1 LAPFVAVCV
10 SQVAFPGVLGS
21 PPQIVVHAQATVEAH
36 MALAA
41 EHGIMTAVLSPQYRA
56 MLRSRRGRGSRTLPL
71 LQSREDLYDKQR
83 LPQQGFT
90 VQADAEALR
99 D

>member
-1 LAPFVAVCV
+1 
-10 SQVAFPGVLGS
+10 
-21 PPQIVVHAQATVEAH
+21 

-41 EHGIMTAVLSPQYRA
+41 EHGIMNAVLCLHYRA
-56 MLRSRRGRGSRTLPL
+56 MLRSQRWRGSRTLPL

-90 VQADAEALR
+90 IQAGAEALR